1 MTNRFRTLIVDPED
15 WRLHRLHTLSVTA
28 KNPIAELCRNRI
40 DADQVRA
47 NVVEEQRQ
55 KAKRKASTKSQLTI
69 LTALMDQHS
78 LPVLSPEEMLWY
90 DATTV
95 NTLETAVCN
104 QLQKELN
111 WTFLKRGTELATF
124 RDTVKDEHIPTTEFI
139 EGVSRYWTV
148 SMSQKSRIPK
158 AKKYLKNQ
166 STYCKLLA
174 TTLSDDENSRIYYLK
189 CRSSFRSSSSVHYVF
204 ISLSQNPSSSNPH
217 YLFCSC
223 KTGLG
228 TNCSHVIASLLMIQH
243 KMKPTQYPLPINRY
257 ENIETNVLIT
267 GKIAGKRPRQTNIRP
282 TFHRTRVE
290 DRN

>member
-1 MTNRFRTLIVDPED
+1 MTNRFHTLIVDPEE

-104 QLQKELN
+104 QLQKEFN
-111 WTFLKRGTELATF
+111 WTFLK
-124 RDTVKDEHIPTTEFI
+124 K
-139 EGVSRYWTV
+139 GVSRYWTV

-166 STYCKLLA
+166 SAYCKLLA
-174 TTLSDDENSRIYYLK
+174 TTLSDDENSRIYDLK

-228 TNCSHVIASLLMIQH
+228 TNCSHVIASLLMVQH